1 MVILM
6 ATMPLAGCLS
16 SDDTETDPVII
27 TAGCTDATANNYQP
41 TATQDD
47 GSCDYDLDN
56 DGILDV
62 NEISGCTYSNALNYN
77 SAATDDDGS
86 CTYDTNTYNPTI
98 SCGPAGDITIAGSS
112 TVLPLAEAWAEYYNR
127 CSDISIT
134 VEGGGSSTGAGR
146 VCANSEKGT
155 PVDIGDMSRD
165 WKLSEAD
172 RALDGYTMQCLK
184 GDSSRL
190 VKQIVV
196 AIDGLSVVMK
206 SGGAAEA
213 CIATMGGLTTDELR
227 WIFSDMTAAQLTAE
241 GWSGIANSD
250 GDDSTHK
257 WSELNPTCPGAEIVL
272 AYPDE
277 ESGTYEYFYEAIL
290 HETGGFRTG
299 TQSADDNVLVNALVG
314 DETAIG
320 YFGYAYF
327 QANQDTLT
335 AAAVENSAGT
345 MVSPTPSTVASGEY
359 NPLSR
364 NLFMNLYVG
373 TLDKTSPFL
382 EFGLSSD
389 GDYLVSEV
397 GYVPLTPVAKAD
409 MLNRMGS
416 SNFDCG
422 PAGDITIAGSSTVLP
437 LAEAWAEVYDNSC
450 GDTSITV
457 EGGGSSSGAGR
468 VCANSEKGTPVDI
481 GDMSRDW
488 KSSEADRNSDGYTM
502 SCLKGDTSRNAL
514 QLVVAIDG
522 LSVVMK
528 SGGAA
533 EACIATMGG
542 LTTDELRWIFSDM
555 TAAQLTAEGWSGI
568 ANSDGDDSTHKWSEL
583 NPTCP
588 GAEIVLA
595 YPDEES
601 GTYEYF
607 YEAILHETG
616 GFRTGTQSAD
626 DNVLVNALVGDGT
639 AIGYFGYAYFQANQD
654 TLEAAA
660 IKNSD
665 GNYVA
670 PTAATVQDGS
680 YNPLT
685 RPLFMNLHMDGASLA
700 KTLPFLAYGYSP
712 LGAQAV
718 SQVGYVPPSEGQ
730 LNEMNLNRWFFL
742 QKKYVDFNAELPG
755 GCGDGGS
762 ISIAG
767 SSTVLPLAEA
777 WAESFEVLCGNT
789 ALTVEGGGSSS
800 GAGRVCANSEKG
812 TPVNI
817 GDMSRDWKT
826 SEATRDSNG
835 YTMSCLKGDTS
846 IVVNQI
852 MVAVDG
858 LSVVTKS
865 GGAAESCVS
874 GMGGLTVAQLRWIF
888 ADMTDA
894 ELTTAG
900 LDMASVIPNSDNN
913 DATQKWSE
921 LDSTCPDS
929 QIVLAYPDEESG
941 TFEYF
946 CEAILDEQCNFRTGT
961 QSADDN
967 VLVNAITGDSGSIG
981 FFGFAYFKAN
991 QDTLSAIGVAD
1002 DHSLGISDTTAAA
1015 VVPDSVTVRDGSYS
1029 PLSRF
1034 LYMNV
1039 NNDDWDLVRAFMT
1052 YAWSG
1057 FGSEKIN
1064 DIGYVPLSSA
1074 DWQDNY
1080 ARFM

>member
-1 MVILM
+1 MVVLM
-6 ATMPLAGCLS
+6 ATVPLAGCLS
-16 SDDTETDPVII
+16 GGDGDPDPVI
-27 TAGCTDATANNYQP
+27 TVVGCTDATANNYKQ

-47 GSCDYDLDN
+47 GSCDYDLDD
-56 DGILDV
+56 DGILDAD
-62 NEISGCTYSNALNYN
+62 EISGCTYSNALNYDPL
-77 SAATDDDGS
+77 ATDDDGS
-86 CTYDTNTYNPTI
+86 CQYDANTYNPTI
-98 SCGPAGDITIAGSS
+98 NCGPAGDITIAGSS

-127 CSDISIT
+127 CADISIT

-165 WKLSEAD
+165 WKTSEAD
-172 RALDGYTMQCLK
+172 RSVDGYTMQCLK

-206 SGGAAEA
+206 KGGAAET
-213 CIATMGGLTTDELR
+213 CVNSMGGLTTDELR

-257 WSELNPTCPGAEIVL
+257 WSELDSSCPAAEIVL

-277 ESGTYEYFYEAIL
+277 ESGTYEYFYEAVL

-335 AAAVENSAGT
+335 AAPVQNSDGT
-345 MVSPTPSTVASGEY
+345 MVSPTPATVANGDY

-373 TLDKTSPFL
+373 TLEKTSPFL
-382 EFGLSSD
+382 EYGFSQL
-389 GDYLVSEV
+389 GDLAVQQV
-397 GYVPLTPVAKAD
+397 GYVPLTSSAKQE
-409 MLNRMGS
+409 MLLRLTGPEIN
-416 SNFDCG
+416 CG
-422 PAGDITIAGSSTVLP
+422 PDGDISIAGSSTVLP

-450 GDTSITV
+450 PGISITV

-468 VCANSEKGTPVDI
+468 VCDNSEKGTPVDI

-488 KSSEADRNSDGYTM
+488 KGSERNVQANGFVM
-502 SCLKGDTSRNAL
+502 ECLKGDTSRKAA
-514 QLVVAIDG
+514 QFIVAFDG

-528 SGGAA
+528 KGSAA
-533 EACIATMGG
+533 AACESAMGG
-542 LTTDELRWIFSDM
+542 FTTDELRWIFSDM
-555 TAAQLTAEGWSGI
+555 TEAQLTAVGWSGI

-583 NPTCP
+583 DSSCP
-588 GAEIVLA
+588 AAEIVLA

-607 YEAILHETG
+607 YEAVLHETG

-626 DNVLVNALVGDGT
+626 DNVLVNALVGDET

-654 TLEAAA
+654 TLEAAS
-660 IKNSD
+660 ILNSE
-665 GNYVA
+665 GAYVA

-685 RPLFMNLHMDGASLA
+685 RPLFMNVHMEGASLA

-730 LNEMNLNRWFFL
+730 LNEMTLNRWFFL

-777 WAESFEVLCGNT
+777 WAEAFEVLCGNT

-846 IVVNQI
+846 IKVNQI
-852 MVAVDG
+852 KVAVDG
-858 LSVVTKS
+858 LSVVVKK
-865 GGAAESCVS
+865 GGAAESCIS

-900 LDMASVIPNSDNN
+900 LDMASVIPNSDN
-913 DATQKWSE
+913 DDTTQKWSE

-946 CEAILDEQCNFRTGT
+946 CEAVLHEECNFRTGT

-967 VLVNAITGDSGSIG
+967 VLVNALTGDGGAIG
-981 FFGFAYFKAN
+981 YFGFAYYKAN

-1002 DHSLGISDTTAAA
+1002 DETLGITDTLATAII
-1015 VVPDSVTVRDGSYS
+1015 PDSVTVRDGSYS

-1034 LYMNV
+1034 LYMNI

-1052 YAWSG
+1052 FAWSG
-1057 FGSEKIN
+1057 LGSEKIN
-1064 DIGYVPLSSA
+1064 DIGYVPLSSS

>member
-165 WKLSEAD
+165 WKISEAD
-172 RALDGYTMQCLK
+172 RAQDGYTMQCLK

-190 VKQIVV
+190 VKQI
-196 AIDGLSVVMK
+196 
-206 SGGAAEA
+206 
-213 CIATMGGLTTDELR
+213 
-227 WIFSDMTAAQLTAE
+227 
-241 GWSGIANSD
+241 
-250 GDDSTHK
+250 
-257 WSELNPTCPGAEIVL
+257 
-272 AYPDE
+272 
-277 ESGTYEYFYEAIL
+277 
-290 HETGGFRTG
+290 
-299 TQSADDNVLVNALVG
+299 
-314 DETAIG
+314 
-320 YFGYAYF
+320 
-327 QANQDTLT
+327 
-335 AAAVENSAGT
+335 
-345 MVSPTPSTVASGEY
+345 
-359 NPLSR
+359 
-364 NLFMNLYVG
+364 
-373 TLDKTSPFL
+373 
-382 EFGLSSD
+382 
-389 GDYLVSEV
+389 
-397 GYVPLTPVAKAD
+397 
-409 MLNRMGS
+409 
-416 SNFDCG
+416 
-422 PAGDITIAGSSTVLP
+422 
-437 LAEAWAEVYDNSC
+437 
-450 GDTSITV
+450 
-457 EGGGSSSGAGR
+457 
-468 VCANSEKGTPVDI
+468 
-481 GDMSRDW
+481 
-488 KSSEADRNSDGYTM
+488 
-502 SCLKGDTSRNAL
+502 
-514 QLVVAIDG
+514 VVAIDG

-789 ALTVEGGGSSS
+789 AMTVEGGGSSS